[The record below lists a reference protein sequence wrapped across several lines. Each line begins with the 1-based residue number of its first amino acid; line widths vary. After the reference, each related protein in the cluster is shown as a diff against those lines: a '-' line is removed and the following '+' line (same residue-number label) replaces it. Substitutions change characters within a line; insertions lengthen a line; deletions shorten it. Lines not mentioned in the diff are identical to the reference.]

1 MNAAQLTALDAVMK
15 TGNLAAI
22 QATWA
27 SFNSGPGWMH
37 LPPPPAAPVPAHRQP
52 AGVGAG
58 HPFAADA
65 APAAAAAPKPK
76 GKAKKD
82 GEGGRWVIEPGYTNC
97 EGSADYCAK
106 RVWVPDAPAAKGK
119 APKAEK
125 KAKEEKKPKAEKKP
139 KGIAKKGQGPKRAK
153 TAFMLFSARERE
165 RLKKEQPDMDQKLV
179 MGELGARWKALP
191 DPKKAKW
198 NKLAAEEKEA
208 FEANKA
214 AAAAGAGPS
223 DLDAEE
229 EGEEEE

>member
-1 MNAAQLTALDAVMK
+1 MNAAQITALDAVMK

-37 LPPPPAAPVPAHRQP
+37 LPPPPAAPIPAHRQP

-65 APAAAAAPKPK
+65 AAAPKPEPEHKPKPRGRPK
-76 GKAKKD
+76 GSKTKKD

-106 RVWVPDAPAAKGK
+106 RVWVPDAPASKGK
-119 APKAEK
+119 APKT
-125 KAKEEKKPKAEKKP
+125 EKKP

-165 RLKKEQPDMDQKLV
+165 RLKKEEPDMDQKLV
-179 MGELGARWKALP
+179 MGVLGARWKALP
-191 DPKKAKW
+191 DHKKAKW

-214 AAAAGAGPS
+214 AAAAGGAGPS
-223 DLDAEE
+223 NLDAEE

>member
-1 MNAAQLTALDAVMK
+1 MNAAQLTALDAVIK
-15 TGNLAAI
+15 TNNMAAV
-22 QATWA
+22 QAIWE
-27 SFNSGPGWMH
+27 SFNTGPGWMY
-37 LPPPPAAPVPAHRQP
+37 LPPPPAAPIPAHRQP
-52 AGVGAG
+52 AGVGAA
-58 HPFAADA
+58 PAPAP

-106 RVWVPDAPAAKGK
+106 RKWVPDAPAAKGK

-125 KAKEEKKPKAEKKP
+125 KP
-139 KGIAKKGQGPKRAK
+139 KGIAKKSEGPKRAK

-179 MGELGARWKALP
+179 MGELGARWKALS
-191 DPKKAKW
+191 DAKKAKW
-198 NKLAAEEKEA
+198 NKLGAEEKEA

-214 AAAAGAGPS
+214 AAAGGAGPS
-223 DLDAEE
+223 DLDAEQA
-229 EGEEEE
+229 GEEEE

>member
-1 MNAAQLTALDAVMK
+1 MNAAQIAALDILIEKGHVQ
-15 TGNLAAI
+15 AI
-22 QATWA
+22 QALWA
-27 SFNSGPGWMH
+27 SLSPIALAGAMGVTAA
-37 LPPPPAAPVPAHRQP
+37 PAAPVPAHRQP

-65 APAAAAAPKPK
+65 APAAAPAAAPKPK

-125 KAKEEKKPKAEKKP
+125 KPKEEKKP

-165 RLKKEQPDMDQKLV
+165 RLKKEEPDMDTKLI
-179 MGELGARWKALP
+179 MGVLGARWKALP
-191 DPKKAKW
+191 DAKKAKW
-198 NKLAAEEKEA
+198 NKLAAQEKEA
-208 FEANKA
+208 FEAEKA
-214 AAAAGAGPS
+214 AAAGGAGPS
-223 DLDAEE
+223 DLDAEQ